1 MRGANTGMNSV
12 QNRPLLAR
20 KFRNA
25 YRTLQTAGV
34 KGLWMQA
41 WKKAEQKRLLSAA
54 RDVKT
59 VELDGCRFTLE
70 VPADA
75 VKVSLLKGRYER
87 FERDAVVKYL
97 DPQYP
102 VIELGA
108 CLGVVACVT
117 NRLLSDPRKHVVV
130 EANPQVVPVIKKNRE
145 LNGSQFEILNMAVA
159 YDQSTVSFSPSPDPR
174 GTSLRSNEQSWIEG
188 PQVTVPATGLGKIAE
203 ERGFESF
210 TLICDIEGHEYEL
223 IQREASIVNRAR
235 MIIIETHGRMIG
247 EEKNSEILARL
258 EGMGFRTVAEDSG
271 TLVLKRE
278 S

>member
-1 MRGANTGMNSV
+1 MNSV

-87 FERDAVVKYL
+87 FERDAVVRYL

-117 NRLLSDPRKHVVV
+117 NRLLKDPRKHVVV

-145 LNGSQFEILNMAVA
+145 LNGSQFEVLNVAIA
-159 YDQSTVSFSPSPDPR
+159 YDQAMVSFAPSPDPR
-174 GTSLRSNEQSWIEG
+174 GTSLRNSEQSWIEG

-278 S
+278 C